1 MTEVYLYGVHAVQA
15 ALQAG
20 DRVQT
25 VWFDKERRDQRMEAV
40 LQLAQQAGIPAHGI
54 ARQDVTE
61 RAGTEKHQGVVAAC
75 RPQHEYQE
83 GDLEHLLARTPV
95 PLVLVLDNI
104 QDPHN
109 LGACLRSADAAGVSC
124 VVVPRD
130 NAAPVSAVV
139 RKVASG
145 AVETVPLVRVTNL
158 ARALRRLKDLGLW
171 LVGTAGEAEQTLY
184 QIDLTGPTVLLMGG
198 EGKGLRRLT
207 REHCDYLVSLPMQ
220 GMVSS
225 LNVSVATG
233 VCLFE
238 ALRQRRARQIAMQA
252 GQ

>member
-1 MTEVYLYGVHAVQA
+1 MTSVFLYGVHAVSA

-20 DRVQT
+20 NRVQAL
-25 VWFDKERRDQRMEAV
+25 WCDQDRRDQRIND
-40 LQLAQQAGIPAHGI
+40 LQVLAQQDEVPVHLCS
-54 ARQDVTE
+54 RRELSE
-61 RAGTEKHQGVVAAC
+61 RVGTDKHQGVIAAC
-75 RPQHEYQE
+75 HPQSEYRE

-95 PLVLVLDNI
+95 PLVLVLDNV

-124 VVVPRD
+124 VIVPRD

-145 AVETVPLVRVTNL
+145 AVESVPLVRVANL
-158 ARALRRLKDLGLW
+158 ARSLRQLKDLGVW
-171 LVGTAGEAEQTLY
+171 LVGMAGEAEQSLY
-184 QIDLTGPTVLLMGG
+184 QVDLSGPIALLLGG

-207 REHCDYLVSLPMQ
+207 REHCDYLVSLPMA

-225 LNVSVATG
+225 INVSVATG
-233 VCLFE
+233 ICLFE
-238 ALRQRRARQIAMQA
+238 AVRQRQA
-252 GQ
+252 AS